1 MPPSSGQEYN
11 YLQNR
16 PHFQSYYLYPNNLAN
31 PETTTEVD
39 LLYIFLHGMRS
50 TKCTIESVA
59 LGLVYLH
66 EDSSFEP
73 WIQSMC
79 LCWALAKSP
88 PRCGGE
94 TEWSPWLYMACAS
107 QKHVNSSIL
116 ALPSVTI
123 NIRPLFAYTFNK
135 RWPSVIGRSTRHHIT
150 LPYVMIDD
158 STRTFIQRFRYG
170 FVAIGE

>member
-88 PRCGGE
+88 PDAAGRRNGRHDF
-94 TEWSPWLYMACAS
+94 TWPALPKNTWIALSWHSLAS
-107 QKHVNSSIL
+107 LSIL
-116 ALPSVTI
+116 GHYSLIRLTNGDLLSLVGLRVTI
-123 NIRPLFAYTFNK
+123 SLF
-135 RWPSVIGRSTRHHIT
+135 H
-150 LPYVMIDD
+150 M
-158 STRTFIQRFRYG
+158 
-170 FVAIGE
+170 